1 MHRMPGETE
10 APARVVPA
18 RLPRLGYIPALDGLR
33 AVAVM
38 AVLFYHGN
46 VRWMPGGFLGVDV
59 FFVISGYLITSLL
72 LSDWREHHRIRFGNF
87 YLRRARRLLPALFVM
102 LGVVSVAALLFVPDS
117 AAELRGQNL
126 AAIFYVQNWYLIF
139 QDVSYFVA
147 AGRPSLLRHVWSL
160 AVEEQ
165 FYLLWPLILS
175 FLLARFG
182 RRRDQL
188 LYVVLGGALAST
200 VLMAILYKPFTDP
213 SRVYFGTDTRAS
225 TMLIGA
231 ALAIIWTPWRL
242 TRDTGRNAPLL
253 LDAMAVVGLLGVVWF
268 FLNAGEIDSWMY
280 RGGFLVVALFSA
292 LLIAATVHPAAR
304 LTPAVFGLKPFL
316 WVGIR
321 SYGIYLWHWPIFM
334 VTRPHA
340 DINLT
345 GIPLLVLRLALTFG
359 AAALSYR
366 YVEEPIRHGALG
378 RWWHTFQRATGERR
392 RRLRTTFAVSG
403 GAIVAGILIIAAGLA
418 GAEPPGRP
426 PNFPSAASIRFTPPD
441 ASTSTA
447 PSSTA
452 TSTPSGSTTPTASS
466 RPSGSS
472 AAGGQTTT
480 TPPPTAVTLAP
491 TVPARVTAIGDSVM
505 LGAAT
510 TMKDTI
516 GETRLWFDA
525 AESRQFSSGVDTI
538 QALRDEGQLGD
549 EVVIQLGTNGSI
561 NPDDFDRMMGALKG
575 VKRVVLVN
583 AKVPRVWEDQ
593 VNEVFADGVKRYKNA
608 VLVDWHAYASEH
620 PEFFWDDQIHLR
632 PEGAQAYAQLIASYL

>member
-1 MHRMPGETE
+1 MPGETE

-102 LGVVSVAALLFVPDS
+102 LGVVSLYSILFLPDTVSALRGEVVAAV
-117 AAELRGQNL
+117 
-126 AAIFYVQNWYLIF
+126 FYVENWWLIF
-139 QDVSYFVA
+139 RNVSYFVQA
-147 AGRPSLLRHVWSL
+147 QPSLLRHVWSL

-188 LYVVLGGALAST
+188 LYVVLAGALAST
-200 VLMAILYKPFTDP
+200 VLMAILYQPFTDP

-231 ALAIIWTPWRL
+231 ALAIVWSPWRL
-242 TRDTGRNAPLL
+242 TRDTGRNAPIV
-253 LDAMAVVGLLGVVWF
+253 LDGMAVVGLLGVLWF
-268 FLNAGEIDSWMY
+268 FLNAGEIDAWMY

-304 LTPAVFGLKPFL
+304 LTPAVFGTRPFL

-334 VTRPHA
+334 VTRPHV
-340 DINLT
+340 DVPLT
-345 GIPLLVLRLALTFG
+345 GIPLLVLRIALTFG
-359 AAALSYR
+359 AAWLSYR

-392 RRLRTTFAVSG
+392 RRLRTTFAFGG
-403 GAIVAGILIIAAGLA
+403 GALVVGILIIAAGLA
-418 GAEPPGRP
+418 GAEPAGRP
-426 PNFPSAASIRFTPPD
+426 PGFPSAAAIKFTPSG
-441 ASTSTA
+441 ASTTVA

-452 TSTPSGSTTPTASS
+452 TSAAPSGSTAPTASS
-466 RPSGSS
+466 KPASSGSTS
-472 AAGGQTTT
+472 TAGQTTT
-480 TPPPTAVTLAP
+480 APPATTSTLP
-491 TVPARVTAIGDSVM
+491 PVVPARVTAIGDSVM
-505 LGAAT
+505 LGAADP
-510 TMKDTI
+510 MKTTI
-516 GETRLWFDA
+516 GDTRLWFDA
-525 AESRQFSSGVDTI
+525 AESRQFSAGVDTI
-538 QALRDEGQLGD
+538 QTLRDEGQLGD
-549 EVVIQLGTNGSI
+549 EVVVQLGTNGSI

-575 VKRVVLVN
+575 VKKVIIVN

-593 VNEVFADGVKRYKNA
+593 VNEVLADGVKRYKNA
-608 VLVDWHAYASEH
+608 VLVDWHAYASDH
-620 PEFFWDDQIHLR
+620 PEFFWDDEIHLR
-632 PEGAQAYAQLIASYL
+632 PEGAQAYAQLIAGYL

>member
-1 MHRMPGETE
+1 MPGETE
-10 APARVVPA
+10 TPARVVPA

-102 LGVVSVAALLFVPDS
+102 LAVVSLYSLLFLPDMV
-117 AAELRGQNL
+117 AELRGQVV
-126 AAIFYVQNWYLIF
+126 AAVFYVENWWLIF
-139 QDVSYFVA
+139 HKVSYFVA

-182 RRRDQL
+182 RRRQQL
-188 LYVVLGGALAST
+188 LFVVLGGALAST
-200 VLMAILYKPFTDP
+200 VLMALLYEPFTDP

-231 ALAIIWTPWRL
+231 ALAIVWSPWRL
-242 TRDTGRNAPLL
+242 TRDTGRKAPLV
-253 LDAMAVVGLLGVVWF
+253 LDVMAVVGALGVAWF
-268 FLNAGEIDSWMY
+268 FLNAGELDNWMY
-280 RGGFLVVALFSA
+280 RGGFLVLALFSA
-292 LLIAATVHPAAR
+292 LLIAATVHPSAR
-304 LTPAVFGLKPFL
+304 LTPAVFGLRPFL

-340 DINLT
+340 DIPLT
-345 GIPLLVLRLALTFG
+345 GIPLLVLRIALTFG

-378 RWWHTFQRATGERR
+378 RWWHTFQRATGDRR
-392 RRLRTTFAVSG
+392 RRLRTTFAVAG
-403 GAIVAGILIIAAGLA
+403 GAVVVGTLIIAAGLA
-418 GAEPPGRP
+418 GAEPAGRP
-426 PNFPSAASIRFTPPD
+426 AGLPAVSSIVFRPNGTATV
-441 ASTSTA
+441 A

-452 TSTPSGSTTPTASS
+452 TSAAPNGSTAPTSSSRPTGSGSTSTA
-466 RPSGSS
+466 
-472 AAGGQTTT
+472 GQTTT
-480 TPPPTAVTLAP
+480 APPTTTSTLP
-491 TVPARVTAIGDSVM
+491 PVVPARVTAIGDSVM
-505 LGAAT
+505 LGAAE
-510 TMKDTI
+510 TMKNTI
-516 GETRLWFDA
+516 GDTRLWFDA
-525 AESRQFSSGVDTI
+525 AESRQFSAGVDTI

-549 EVVIQLGTNGSI
+549 EVVVQLGTNGSI

-575 VKRVVLVN
+575 VKKIVIVN

-593 VNEVFADGVKRYKNA
+593 VNEVLADGVKRYKNA
-608 VLVDWHAYASEH
+608 VLVDWHAYASDH

-632 PEGAQAYAQLIASYL
+632 PEGAQAYAQLIAGYL

>member
-1 MHRMPGETE
+1 MPGVQSPERVLVARSVE

-33 AVAVM
+33 AVAVI

-102 LGVVSVAALLFVPDS
+102 LGVVALYSLLFLPDMV
-117 AAELRGQNL
+117 AELRGQV
-126 AAIFYVQNWYLIF
+126 AAAVFYVENWWLIF
-139 QDVSYFVA
+139 HKVSYFVA

-188 LYVVLGGALAST
+188 LFAVLGGVLAST
-200 VLMAILYKPFTDP
+200 VLMAILYQPFTDP

-231 ALAIIWTPWRL
+231 ALAIIWSPWRL
-242 TRDTGRNAPLL
+242 TRDTGRNAPLV
-253 LDAMAVVGLLGVVWF
+253 LDVMAVVGLLGVVWF

-304 LTPAVFGLKPFL
+304 LTPALFGLKPFL
-316 WVGIR
+316 WIGIR

-340 DINLT
+340 DIPLT
-345 GIPLLVLRLALTFG
+345 GIPLLVLRIALTFG

-392 RRLRTTFAVSG
+392 RRLRTTFAVGG
-403 GAIVAGILIIAAGLA
+403 GAVVLGTLVIAAGLA
-418 GAEPPGRP
+418 GAEPAGRP
-426 PNFPSAASIRFTPPD
+426 AGLPSR
-441 ASTSTA
+441 
-447 PSSTA
+447 
-452 TSTPSGSTTPTASS
+452 
-466 RPSGSS
+466 S
-472 AAGGQTTT
+472 AL
-480 TPPPTAVTLAP
+480 VLAP
-491 TVPARVTAIGDSVM
+491 TVPPPQTTPPSTTSPVPTTTAVPATTAPATTTSPTTTVPAPPVSATRVTAIGDSVM
-505 LGAAT
+505 LGAAQALQT
-510 TMKDTI
+510 TI
-516 GETRLWFDA
+516 GSDKLYLDA
-525 AESRQFSSGVDTI
+525 AESRQFSAGVDTI
-538 QALRDEGQLGD
+538 QSLRDQGELGD
-549 EVVIQLGTNGSI
+549 EAVIQLGTNGTI
-561 NPDDFDRMMGALKG
+561 NPDDFDRMMGILHDA
-575 VKRVVLVN
+575 KRVVLVN
-583 AKVPRVWEDQ
+583 AHVDRPWEQQ
-593 VNEVFADGVKRYKNA
+593 VNDTLADGAKRYPNA
-608 VLVDWHAYASEH
+608 VLVDWHAIAAEH
-620 PEFFWDDQIHLR
+620 PEFFWDDGIHLR
-632 PEGAQAYAQLIASYL
+632 PEGQEFYAQLIARSL